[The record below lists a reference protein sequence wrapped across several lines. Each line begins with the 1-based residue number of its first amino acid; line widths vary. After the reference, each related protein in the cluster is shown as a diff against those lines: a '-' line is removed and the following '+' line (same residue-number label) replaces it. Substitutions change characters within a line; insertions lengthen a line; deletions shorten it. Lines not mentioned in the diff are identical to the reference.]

1 MDLEKWVGL
10 SLSATLWIDLLAL
23 SADND
28 YTSTVM
34 TIDSSGR
41 AISALWRRTIHC
53 LAAAQLLLAAGP
65 LMEGQLGAN
74 ADSHIEAGGTSVHHA
89 HNAAD
94 CVACVARGLLATTS
108 HPAQPAIETL
118 QSVLPGLSERDEHL
132 DFLRGSNSRSRAPP
146 LRQA

>member
-1 MDLEKWVGL
+1 M
-10 SLSATLWIDLLAL
+10 SLTSSATLRTDLLAL
-23 SADND
+23 SADNG

-34 TIDSSGR
+34 TIGSNGR
-41 AISALWRRTIHC
+41 VISALWRRTIYF
-53 LAAAQLLLAAGP
+53 LAAAQLLLAIGP
-65 LMEGQLGAN
+65 LMEGQLGVN
-74 ADSHIEAGGTSVHHA
+74 ADSHIEAGGTSTHHA

-94 CVACVARGLLATTS
+94 CVACVARGLLATAS
-108 HPAQPAIETL
+108 HSAQPAIETL

>member
-1 MDLEKWVGL
+1 M
-10 SLSATLWIDLLAL
+10 SLTSSATLRTDLLAL
-23 SADND
+23 SADNR

-34 TIDSSGR
+34 TIGSNGR
-41 AISALWRRTIHC
+41 VISALWRRTIYF
-53 LAAAQLLLAAGP
+53 LAAAQLLLAIGP
-65 LMEGQLGAN
+65 LMEWQLGAN
-74 ADSHIEAGGTSVHHA
+74 ADSHIEGGGTSTHHA

-94 CVACVARGLLATTS
+94 CVACVARGLLATAS
-108 HPAQPAIETL
+108 HSAQPAIETL